1 MSAPYKPE
9 EVERQR
15 RIIAELIARPE
26 GAMYEEIA
34 KALDIT
40 QGGANYRINRLI
52 ELGQAWSAQET
63 RSAKKRAFST
73 REAMEAWKTKQPEP
87 YSKIVQD
94 MLAERQPITAAE
106 FGKVIGVSTQNASSY
121 LAPMSRRGEIFG
133 VSVGHTMFWYRSES
147 DAKRG
152 KVKAERELAQLM
164 AQRTQKAMAA
174 RGRAMKPAIPANVT
188 VMDRAVSFRDK
199 PAQITSK
206 TRVTVQPPPPFVCRW
221 QQQPDSGQSI
231 FADWPRYG
239 TGA

>member
-26 GAMYEEIA
+26 GALYEEIA
-34 KALDIT
+34 KALEIT

-52 ELGQAWSAQET
+52 ELGQAWSAPET
-63 RSAKKRAFST
+63 RSSKKRAFST
-73 REAMEAWKTKQPEP
+73 REAMEAWKSAQPTP
-87 YSKIVQD
+87 YTTIVQD
-94 MLAERQPITAAE
+94 MLAEKQPITAAE
-106 FGKVIGVSTQNASSY
+106 FAKRVGISTQNASGY
-121 LAPMSRRGEIFG
+121 LGPMSRRGEIFG
-133 VSVGHTMFWYRSES
+133 VSVGHTMFWYRSE
-147 DAKRG
+147 AAARTG
-152 KVKAERELAQLM
+152 KAKAERELQQLM

-188 VMDRAVSFRDK
+188 IMDRAVAFRDK
-199 PAQITSK
+199 PAQITPRTK
-206 TRVTVQPPPPFVCRW
+206 ITRLPPPPSVCRW